1 MLDAGAVSNAA
12 SDDAR
17 PLTRAVAREAA
28 QWLMRLHSGEAS
40 SSDEAACQRWRAAN
54 PEHERAWQRAEHINQ
69 KFQLVPR
76 EIGMGA
82 LNRSRRVD
90 RRALLKTLVVTIS
103 VAPASYLTWRALDD
117 GQGAEWLAQWQA
129 DARTATGERRSLTL
143 DDGTRI
149 ELNTASAID
158 VKFSASERRIILR
171 SGEIFIETG
180 PDSRN
185 PSSSHRPFIV
195 ETRHGSIRALG
206 TRFLVRQEHGAA
218 AATRVAV
225 MQGAVEIRPQA
236 SSAPPLRLAAGEQT
250 RFDARHID
258 AVQTADP
265 QAAAWTRGLLV
276 ARNQRLDDF
285 AAELDRYRPG
295 LLRCDPAVAE
305 LRITGAFQLDN
316 TDNVLIALPD
326 TLPVSV
332 LYRTRWWVT
341 IIPPQGQAGS

>member
-12 SDDAR
+12 VDETR
-17 PLTRAVAREAA
+17 PLEQAVARAAA

-40 SSDEAACQRWRAAN
+40 SSDEAACLRWRAAH
-54 PEHERAWQRAEHINQ
+54 PEHERAWQRAERISHKLQI
-69 KFQLVPR
+69 VPS
-76 EIGMGA
+76 EIGMGT
-82 LNRSRRVD
+82 LNRSRRMD
-90 RRALLKTLVVTIS
+90 RRALLKTLTLAIS
-103 VAPASYLTWRALDD
+103 VAPASYLAWRALDE
-117 GQGAEWLAQWQA
+117 GQADAWLAQWNA
-129 DARTATGERRSLTL
+129 DAHTATGERRSLTL
-143 DDGTRI
+143 NDGTRI
-149 ELNTASAID
+149 DLNTASAID
-158 VKFSASERRIILR
+158 VKFSASERRIFLR
-171 SGEIFIETG
+171 SGEILIETG
-180 PDSRN
+180 QDKRN
-185 PSSSHRPFIV
+185 LTHRPFIV

-218 AATRVAV
+218 TATRVAV

-250 RFDARHID
+250 RFNARHID
-258 AVQTADP
+258 AVQAADP

-276 ARNQRLDDF
+276 ARNQRLEDF

-316 TDNVLIALPD
+316 TDNVLAALPD

-341 IIPPQGQAGS
+341 IIPPQGQADR